1 MQAKKY
7 SVQLTA
13 KLRKPSTCDDLD
25 VIALTIARCVSR
37 YLEKSGYLV
46 RDAESEYLELMQDQK
61 DAKGAI
67 LGARTD
73 TSDRS
78 YRLHSVQMQGA
89 EPSTKSLTLLTVPV
103 RTEPRKGSDLVRQP
117 GRIIASIQGPDV
129 IPDASDRSDP
139 EATGTRSEK
148 GSIDPLTASRLS
160 YAERIQLVDEVSE

>member
-1 MQAKKY
+1 M
-7 SVQLTA
+7 
-13 KLRKPSTCDDLD
+13 
-25 VIALTIARCVSR
+25 
-37 YLEKSGYLV
+37 V

-61 DAKGAI
+61 DAMGAI

-139 EATGTRSEK
+139 EATGTRSER
-148 GSIDPLTASRLS
+148 GPLIRLPPADFLMLHASNSWMRS
-160 YAERIQLVDEVSE
+160 RSEEVTGNSQG

>member
-89 EPSTKSLTLLTVPV
+89 EPSTKSLTLLTVPD
-103 RTEPRKGSDLVRQP
+103 GMSFS
-117 GRIIASIQGPDV
+117 GRWDGLAS
-129 IPDASDRSDP
+129 
-139 EATGTRSEK
+139 AT
-148 GSIDPLTASRLS
+148 A
-160 YAERIQLVDEVSE
+160 